1 MEKIIAIYGPTTSN
15 KLGLVFN
22 LSKYLWGK
30 YRINSEVINADSRKI
45 YKDFK
50 ISQSLPIE
58 SFFKKIK
65 LHLFGTI
72 SAKEKIDL
80 YDFQKIVRDKIID
93 VQQKNNLPILV
104 GGSSIHLLCV
114 LQNWK
119 KGEKR
124 IRKEIPS
131 NVLTLGVAIS
141 RKELKKSVGKNISE
155 MFRKGLYSEFKIL
168 YKKSQKGELS
178 EELLKET
185 LGYRQFLEMAK
196 VSNKSPLELNTK
208 DLIKIKKWIIK
219 DILKYA
225 YHQSL
230 DYKKFPNIH
239 LIRGFKQSKKIVDSF
254 LNH

>member
-1 MEKIIAIYGPTTSN
+1 MWLRSFLSFLSVLVVSTDLGNSTCLASVDFCDEIVVVDSSDFEDGKSIDGTWEK
-15 KLGLVFN
+15 LVE
-22 LSKYLWGK
+22 L
-30 YRINSEVINADSRKI
+30 
-45 YKDFK
+45 
-50 ISQSLPIE
+50 
-58 SFFKKIK
+58 
-65 LHLFGTI
+65 
-72 SAKEKIDL
+72 
-80 YDFQKIVRDKIID
+80 
-93 VQQKNNLPILV
+93 QKNNLPILV
-104 GGSSIHLLCV
+104 GGSSLHLLCV